1 MKIGIDAKWFFD
13 GPPSNR
19 IVIRN
24 LLEELLAQN
33 KEDFFYIFL
42 RKSDEKNH
50 FPYLYKNVKVIYVVT
65 FTNALTNIF
74 ILPFYTRKL
83 ALDIVLFQNFPSP
96 FCKSISINYIHDILF
111 LDYPQYYTTIERIYF
126 WPIKFLTRKCEH
138 VITISNSEKSRL
150 IKYNLASE
158 EKITVVYHGVNKKF
172 TPNYSVDEIQS
183 LRKKLGLPEK
193 FVLYIGRLNHR
204 KNIATII
211 RALKE
216 TKNNNLV
223 IVGKEDNQDVDLNKL
238 ISSLSLKNRVVF
250 TGHLADSE
258 IPLLYAMASIFC
270 FPSFAE
276 GFGLP
281 PLEAMASGTPV
292 IVSNTTAMPEICGDA
307 CLYFDPKNTKELASQ
322 IKKLTKDEG
331 LYSTLKEKGI
341 ERAKSFSWSEAAHK
355 ISLVFQKIIKQ

>member
-42 RKSDEKNH
+42 RKSDKTSP
-50 FPYLYKNVKVIYVVT
+50 FPYLYKNVKVIYVTT

-74 ILPFYTRKL
+74 ILPFYLRKL
-83 ALDIVLFQNFPSP
+83 ALDVVLFQNFPSP

-111 LDYPQYYTTIERIYF
+111 LDYPQYYTIIERIYF

-150 IKYNLASE
+150 IKHNLASE

-172 TPNYSVDEIQS
+172 TPNYSVDEFQI
-183 LRKKLGLPEK
+183 LRKKQGLPEK
-193 FVLYIGRLNHR
+193 FILYIGRLNHR
-204 KNIATII
+204 KNIATLI

-216 TKNNNLV
+216 TKNSNLV
-223 IVGKEDNQDVDLNKL
+223 IVGKEDNQNVDLNKL

-250 TGHLADSE
+250 TGHLADNE
-258 IPLLYAMASIFC
+258 IPLLYAMANIFC

-276 GFGLP
+276 GFGLT

-292 IVSNTTAMPEICGDA
+292 IVSNTTAMPEICGEA

-355 ISLVFQKIIKQ
+355 INLVFQKVIKQ